1 MHLETCAKKFEHSLN
16 HFCFFA
22 SETAVELD
30 ALEELM
36 MFVQLKRFRASDAL
50 VTKRIAANG
59 HVQTRAKQ
67 TNQKKA
73 EVCRFVQ
80 EKAYLRDSVKI

>member
-1 MHLETCAKKFEHSLN
+1 
-16 HFCFFA
+16 
-22 SETAVELD
+22 
-30 ALEELM
+30 

-80 EKAYLRDSVKI
+80 GKAYLRDSVKF